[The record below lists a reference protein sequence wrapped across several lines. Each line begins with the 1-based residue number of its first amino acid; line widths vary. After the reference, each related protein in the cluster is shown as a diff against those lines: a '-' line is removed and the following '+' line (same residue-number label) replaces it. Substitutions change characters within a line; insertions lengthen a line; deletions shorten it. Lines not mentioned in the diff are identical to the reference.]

1 MNAQSIKE
9 AVDVRPF
16 RQFVLRTGDGREY
29 LVKSPEMIYF
39 IPGGRTII
47 VTQGEDEFDML
58 DSILISSLH
67 YKRGTSGKSKRG
79 RRNGH

>member
-1 MNAQSIKE
+1 MNAQAIKD
-9 AVDVRPF
+9 AVDLRPF

-47 VTQGEDEFDML
+47 VSQGEDEFDMI

-67 YKRGTSGKSKRG
+67 YKRGSSAKSKRNG
-79 RRNGH
+79 RNGH

>member
-16 RQFVLRTGDGREY
+16 RQIVLRTGDGREY

-47 VTQGEDEFDML
+47 ATQGEDEFDML

-67 YKRGTSGKSKRG
+67 YKRGTSGKSKRS